1 MKNVLCD
8 YGLQVNVKNSCFK
21 QRNDEFLIDN
31 GLLKRVELEIMMPAS
46 IFF

>member
-8 YGLQVNVKNSCFK
+8 YGLQVNVKRYLGNNEMTSF
-21 QRNDEFLIDN
+21 FIDN
-31 GLLKRVELEIMMPAS
+31 GLLKLVELEIMMPAS